1 MRHSQWH
8 ANEKAP
14 ASSTIKPPT
23 ASYRLV
29 RSYYREVERPRKM
42 ILKAERAQQCL
53 LLVVQGLKKLF
64 ADEHFVNLLC
74 TEGLDTLMPSK
85 RIPDGVMSTR
95 KYKQVVSSI
104 HEIGLIEPLS
114 VIQHDPA
121 NSEFILLDGHLRVL
135 ALKDLGVHE
144 APCLLAKDDET
155 YTYNHRI
162 NRLSTIQEHYMIR
175 RAIDRGVSKER
186 LARAFGV
193 NLSSINRRI
202 NLLEGICPDAIARLQ
217 DKQFTP
223 DVTRVLRNMKAAR
236 QVEAVE
242 LMVASNTITVAHADA
257 LLKATP
263 LEQRNDFKPTE
274 RDKQLAPIE
283 QIVKLEKEMS
293 QVQTQYKDA
302 EENYGSD
309 LLNLVVAK
317 GYLTKLL
324 GNDAVKSY
332 ITRHEPEILEHF
344 ELVVN
349 TVSMEEAV
357 QQQLEADGEFEEPPE
372 ASEPEQIG
380 AE

>member
-1 MRHSQWH
+1 MKWRAAQR
-8 ANEKAP
+8 AEAP
-14 ASSTIKPPT
+14 LNS
-23 ASYRLV
+23 
-29 RSYYREVERPRKM
+29 
-42 ILKAERAQQCL
+42 L
-53 LLVVQGLKKLF
+53 LGFDLETYQIP
-64 ADEHFVNLLC
+64 
-74 TEGLDTLMPSK
+74 LDTQMPSK

-95 KYKQVVSSI
+95 KYKQIVSSI

-121 NSEFILLDGHLRVL
+121 KSEFILLDGHLRVL
-135 ALKDLGVHE
+135 ALKDLGINE
-144 APCLLAKDDET
+144 APCLIAKDDET

-193 NLSSINRRI
+193 NLNSINRRI
-202 NLLEGICPDAIARLQ
+202 NLQEGICPEAIARLQ

-223 DVTRVLRNMKAAR
+223 DVTRVLRNMKADR

-242 LMVASNTITVAHADA
+242 LMVTSNTITVAHAEA

-263 LEQRNDFKPTE
+263 PEQRTDFKPAE
-274 RDKQLAPIE
+274 RDKKTAPIG
-283 QIVKLEKEMS
+283 QIVKLENEMS

-302 EENYGSD
+302 EQNYGSD

-317 GYLTKLL
+317 GYLTKLV
-324 GNDAVKSY
+324 GNEAVKSF
-332 ITRHEPEILEHF
+332 ISRHEPEILEQF

-349 TVSMEEAV
+349 AVSMEEAV
-357 QQQLEADGEFEEPPE
+357 QQQQELAGEIEHDLQAAVSDLIE
-372 ASEPEQIG
+372 G
-380 AE
+380 V

>member
-1 MRHSQWH
+1 MNTARQTHHHAPSSNLTEMYPGIYQPSSQ
-8 ANEKAP
+8 
-14 ASSTIKPPT
+14 
-23 ASYRLV
+23 
-29 RSYYREVERPRKM
+29 
-42 ILKAERAQQCL
+42 AEGQGGPDLPMQPLNTL
-53 LLVVQGLKKLF
+53 LGFDLETYQVPL
-64 ADEHFVNLLC
+64 DHLL
-74 TEGLDTLMPSK
+74 PSK
-85 RIPDGVMSTR
+85 KIMDGTMSTR

-121 NSEFILLDGHLRVL
+121 KSEFVLLDGHLRVL
-135 ALKDLGVHE
+135 ALKDLGINE
-144 APCLLAKDDET
+144 APCLIAKDDET
-155 YTYNHRI
+155 YTYNHRV

-186 LARAFGV
+186 LARAFNV

-202 NLLEGICPDAIARLQ
+202 NLLEGICPEAIELLQ

-223 DVTRVLRNMKAAR
+223 DVTRILRNMKAAR

-242 LMVASNTITVAHADA
+242 LMIASNTITVAHAEA

-263 LEQRNDFKPTE
+263 PEQRTDVKPAE
-274 RDKQLAPIE
+274 REKKTAPIE
-283 QIVKLEKEMS
+283 QIEKLQKEMD
-293 QVQTQYKDA
+293 QVQESYTQA

-324 GNDAVKSY
+324 ANEAVKSY
-332 ITRHEPEILEHF
+332 IGRHEPEILTHL

-357 QQQLEADGEFEEPPE
+357 QQQAEITPADAGE
-372 ASEPEQIG
+372 ASES
-380 AE
+380 